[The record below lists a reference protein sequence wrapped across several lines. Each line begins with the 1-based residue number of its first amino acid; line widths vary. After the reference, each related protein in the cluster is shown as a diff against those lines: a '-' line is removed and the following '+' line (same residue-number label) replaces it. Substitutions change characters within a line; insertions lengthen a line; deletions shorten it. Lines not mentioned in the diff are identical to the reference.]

1 MTLVDRLVTD
11 LHYPHLTDEHSLH
24 SFSAQTAHAVIFLPA
39 NPQQYPETLDVA
51 IVLPELMKVFALQLQ
66 PAVAS
71 PDLAKTLAARYA
83 ISEWPALLFLRNGE
97 YLGVIT
103 RMRDWDVYL
112 RKVQELLQAPTPV
125 KAPGIGIPVVGI

>member
-11 LHYPHLTDEHSLH
+11 LHYPHLTDEQSLH
-24 SFSAQTAHAVIFLPA
+24 SFSAQTAHTVIFLPA